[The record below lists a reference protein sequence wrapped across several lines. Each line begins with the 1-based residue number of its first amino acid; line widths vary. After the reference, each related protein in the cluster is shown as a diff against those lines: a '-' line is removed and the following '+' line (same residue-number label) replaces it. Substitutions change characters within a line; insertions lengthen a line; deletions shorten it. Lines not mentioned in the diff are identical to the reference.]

1 MAGTLSAYPF
11 VLALLA
17 AGLAELSAI
26 LLRRVAST
34 IGRWLYWLAGLL
46 SLVAA
51 GSLIWSY
58 TWAMSIS
65 PTSPW
70 GNALTQALGAI
81 LLLAGG
87 GLLLWSL
94 ATLGVQSLL
103 AQETSR
109 LISHGPYR
117 FLRRPMGF
125 AVGLLGIGGALTS
138 ASPAMWVWFFGWL
151 ILSQP
156 LFELEEWELRARLA
170 GADEYLRRTPRY
182 LPRRR

>member
-34 IGRWLYWLAGLL
+34 IGSWLYWLAGLL

-117 FLRRPMGF
+117 FLRRPMGV

-156 LFELEEWELRARLA
+156 LFELEEWELQARLA